1 MNCYEEYLNRIKK
14 KKLAVLSIQLSVIIC
29 FFVIW
34 ELLAKYNLINI
45 FLFSKPSDIFNI
57 FLTYFKNGEIFKHIS
72 NGTCRLLRF

>member
-1 MNCYEEYLNRIKK
+1 MNCYEEYLNQIKK

-45 FLFSKPSDIFNI
+45 FLFSKPSA
-57 FLTYFKNGEIFKHIS
+57 IFKSEI
-72 NGTCRLLRF
+72 